1 MRLLA
6 TLEITPARFGLT
18 EELSENQALGFLSER
33 IDEGLRAR
41 LVSASILTGGLK
53 IEFITV
59 EDARPG
65 VLDRD
70 HDPFPLMPTTDSEVA
85 DVSAT
90 AEGVFQRINALPIED
105 LLNSAIG
112 FMDNATAFVT
122 SEDMRETPGELR
134 GLLSE
139 ARGVLGSEEIQ
150 ALPGEVNAVMADLQG
165 AVSDLRSILQTFDE
179 ADAVARLVAAVEQ
192 AGSAAEAAETSFAQ
206 IPELI
211 ADINTFVDTANALP
225 LDTMLAEATDLA
237 AEARGLIGSDDARAL
252 PARINAAIAQLET
265 ILTGLADS
273 NAAGQL
279 TSALA
284 AAETAANSV
293 ETAVAGV
300 PQVIERI
307 DNIAANAEG
316 VALDRPAQELAD
328 VLETADR
335 LFGDASDAELPK
347 ALSGALGEAELALAE
362 LREGGLIENANE
374 TLAATERAAAAV
386 AEAAED
392 LPGVVNRIDAALA
405 QARTTLANFD
415 DRSTF
420 SREAQQALRD
430 VQKAAD
436 AVESLARTLER
447 RPNSI
452 LIGR

>member
-1 MRLLA
+1 M
-6 TLEITPARFGLT
+6 
-18 EELSENQALGFLSER
+18 
-33 IDEGLRAR
+33 
-41 LVSASILTGGLK
+41 
-53 IEFITV
+53 
-59 EDARPG
+59 
-65 VLDRD
+65 
-70 HDPFPLMPTTDSEVA
+70 
-85 DVSAT
+85 
-90 AEGVFQRINALPIED
+90 
-105 LLNSAIG
+105 
-112 FMDNATAFVT
+112 
-122 SEDMRETPGELR
+122 
-134 GLLSE
+134 
-139 ARGVLGSEEIQ
+139 
-150 ALPGEVNAVMADLQG
+150 
-165 AVSDLRSILQTFDE
+165 
-179 ADAVARLVAAVEQ
+179 
-192 AGSAAEAAETSFAQ
+192 
-206 IPELI
+206 
-211 ADINTFVDTANALP
+211 
-225 LDTMLAEATDLA
+225 
-237 AEARGLIGSDDARAL
+237 
-252 PARINAAIAQLET
+252 ET
-265 ILTGLADS
+265 ILAGLADS

-316 VALDRPAQELAD
+316 VALDRLAQELAD